1 MLRDELKP
9 RQVRKTPRPDDC
21 PRPGDYLC
29 SERELYRI
37 ERVQGDRA
45 LLEDCMTEALVD
57 LPIEELN
64 SLTPVRRGGC

>member
-9 RQVRKTPRPDDC
+9 RRVKTTSRPHDR

-45 LLEDCMTEALVD
+45 LLEDCKTDALVD
-57 LPIEELN
+57 LPISELGE
-64 SLTPVRRGGC
+64 LKPVRRTR

>member
-9 RQVRKTPRPDDC
+9 RQVRTTTQHSGS

-45 LLEDCMTEALVD
+45 LLEDCVTEALVD
-57 LPIEELN
+57 LPIQELN
-64 SLTPVRRGGC
+64 SLTPVRRRR

>member
-9 RQVRKTPRPDDC
+9 RRVKTTSGPHDC
-21 PRPGDYLC
+21 PKPGDYLC

-45 LLEDCMTEALVD
+45 LLEDCVTEALVD
-57 LPIEELN
+57 LPIAELN
-64 SLTPVRRGGC
+64 ELKPVPRDR

>member
-1 MLRDELKP
+1 MLPDELKQ
-9 RQVRKTPRPDDC
+9 RQVKTTTRPHDC
-21 PRPGDYLC
+21 PKPGDYLR

-57 LPIEELN
+57 LPTSELGE
-64 SLTPVRRGGC
+64 LKPVRRTR